1 MGEKIR
7 QVIVGNSAAGINA
20 IRAIKESNHPCDC
33 DIVVVSAENC
43 NAYSPVLITHYL
55 SGEIAREQ
63 MFIVDSHFY
72 EANDVE
78 TIFGDKAV
86 GLEPSKQIVH
96 LESGR
101 QVAYDNLLIAT
112 GAAPRSLPGEP
123 IEASNVLS
131 VWTLRDAAKISEL
144 AKTAREIIVI
154 GGGLIGL
161 QVADALYKDGVQLTI
176 LESLGQ
182 ILSRNVDADCAKI
195 IQDEMES
202 RGVSTLC
209 SVNVT
214 GIENRGEKAVVI
226 LDSGQELAADMVIV
240 NIGVDANIGWLQGSG
255 IRVNRGVL
263 VDEFMRATFGNIFAA
278 GDVTEARNVI
288 TGQAD
293 VLPGW
298 GAACIQGRVAGANMA
313 GRTETYPGGLMENIT
328 TLFGLPLAAVGLVRA
343 TDGYS
348 TEEIQLSNHQRRIYR
363 KILLSGN
370 RIIGATLLGMAE
382 DAGVIRNLIVNKVDV
397 STWKDEITTAPM
409 ELRNL
414 FLSQLTKPWSLF

>member
-1 MGEKIR
+1 MMEKIR

-20 IRAIKESNHPCDC
+20 IRAIRESNRPC
-33 DIVVVSAENC
+33 DIVLVSAEKC
-43 NAYSPVLITHYL
+43 NAYSPVMITHYL
-55 SGEIAREQ
+55 SGEISVEQ

-72 EANDVE
+72 EENDVE
-78 TIFGDKAV
+78 TIFGDKAI

-96 LESGR
+96 LESGMK
-101 QVAYDNLLIAT
+101 VTYDNLLIAT
-112 GAAPRSLPGEP
+112 GTSPRSLPGEP

-131 VWTLRDAAKISEL
+131 VWTLGDAEKVSEL
-144 AKTAREIIVI
+144 AKKAREIIVI

-161 QVADALYKDGVQLTI
+161 QVADALCKDGVQLTI

-182 ILSRNVDADCAKI
+182 ILSRNADADCAKI

-202 RGVSTLC
+202 RGVSILC

-226 LDSGQELAADMVIV
+226 LDSDQELAADMVII

-278 GDVTEARNVI
+278 GDVTEIRNVV
-288 TGQAD
+288 TGQTD

-298 GAACIQGRVAGANMA
+298 GAACIQGRVAGANMV
-313 GRTETYPGGLMENIT
+313 GQPETYPGSLMENIT
-328 TLFGLPLAAVGLVRA
+328 TLFGLPLATVGLVRA

-348 TEEIQLSNHQRRIYR
+348 TEEIQFSDPQQIMYR
-363 KILLSGN
+363 KILVGEN
-370 RIIGATLLGMAE
+370 RIVGAILLGMAE
-382 DAGVIRNLIVNKVDV
+382 DAGVIRNLILNKVDV
-397 STWKDEITTAPM
+397 SIWKDEIAKTPM

-414 FLSQLTKPWSLF
+414 FINQLTKPWSLF

>member
-20 IRAIKESNHPCDC
+20 IRAIRESNHPCD
-33 DIVVVSAENC
+33 IVLVSAENC
-43 NAYSPVLITHYL
+43 NAYSPVLITHYVA
-55 SGEIAREQ
+55 GEIPREQ

-72 EANDVE
+72 EENEVE

-101 QVAYDNLLIAT
+101 KVTYDNLLIAT
-112 GAAPRSLPGEP
+112 GASPRSLPGEA
-123 IEASNVLS
+123 IEAGNVVS
-131 VWTLRDAAKISEL
+131 VWTLRDAEKLSEL
-144 AKTAREIIVI
+144 AKRGREVIVI

-161 QVADALYKDGVQLTI
+161 QVADALCKDGVQLTI
-176 LESLGQ
+176 LESLEQ
-182 ILSRNVDADCAKI
+182 ILSRNADADCAKI
-195 IQDEMES
+195 IQYEMES

-214 GIENRGEKAVVI
+214 RIENRGEKAIVI
-226 LDSGQELAADMVIV
+226 LDSDQELAADIVII
-240 NIGVDANIGWLQGSG
+240 NIGVEANIGWLEGSG
-255 IRVNRGVL
+255 IRLNRGVL

-278 GDVTEARNVI
+278 GDVTEVRNVI

-298 GAACIQGRVAGANMA
+298 GAACIQGRVAGANMV
-313 GRTETYPGGLMENIT
+313 GQSETYPGGLMENIT
-328 TLFGLPLAAVGLVRA
+328 TLFGLPLAAVGSVTT
-343 TDGYS
+343 TDGFS
-348 TEEIQLSNHQRRIYR
+348 TEEIKLSDYQRRIYR

-370 RIIGATLLGMAE
+370 RIIGAILLGMAE
-382 DAGVIRNLIVNKVDV
+382 DAGVLRNLILNRVDV
-397 STWKDEITTAPM
+397 SAWKDEIGKTPM

-414 FLSQLTKPWSLF
+414 FVSQLTKSWSLF